1 LIEATVSVYSVEKL
15 IAQARKLATDYRLA
29 TGKTLA
35 GISSEIA
42 EYDACQLLGLELCP
56 DRGQGF
62 DALTRTGKRIQI
74 KGRSI
79 FDESRSGQRIGQI
92 KMNQP
97 WDSLVLVLLNQNYEP
112 YEIYE
117 ADREEL
123 LEVVDRPSASQK
135 KRGALSVARFRII
148 GRLIWTREQGLI
160 DPIGG

>member
-1 LIEATVSVYSVEKL
+1 MSVYSVEKL

-42 EYDACQLLGLELCP
+42 EYDACQLLGLDLCP
-56 DRGQGF
+56 DRARGF
-62 DALTRTGKRIQI
+62 EALTRAGKRIQI
-74 KGRSI
+74 KGRTI

-92 KMNQP
+92 KVNQE
-97 WDSLVLVLLNQNYEP
+97 WDSLVLVLLDQNYET

-123 LEVVDRPSASQK
+123 LDYIDRPSVSQK

-148 GRLIWTREQGLI
+148 GRLVWTREEG
-160 DPIGG
+160 

>member
-1 LIEATVSVYSVEKL
+1 MSIYSVDKL

-42 EYDACQLLGLELCP
+42 EHDACQLLGLQICP
-56 DRGQGF
+56 DRGRGF
-62 DALTRTGKRIQI
+62 DALTRSGKRIQI

-79 FDESRSGQRIGQI
+79 FDESRTGQRIGQI
-92 KMNQP
+92 KANQE
-97 WDSLVLVLLNQNYEP
+97 WDSLVLVLLDQNYET

-117 ADREEL
+117 ADRQEL
-123 LEVVDRPSASQK
+123 LEYIDQSSLAQK

-148 GRLIWTREQGLI
+148 GRLVWTREEGLI
-160 DPIGG
+160 DEIGG